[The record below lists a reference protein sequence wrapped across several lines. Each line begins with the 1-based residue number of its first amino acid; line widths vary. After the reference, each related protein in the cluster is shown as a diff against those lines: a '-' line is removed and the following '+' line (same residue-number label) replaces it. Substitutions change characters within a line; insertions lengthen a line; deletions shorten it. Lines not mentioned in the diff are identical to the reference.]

1 MNDTLAA
8 GLCMQI
14 SGRRYGRGRGEP
26 NDIRRREKLVLLI
39 GRGNIFSRQHQDA
52 GILIDGDPVD
62 KIKENIDLEKKT
74 TTTKMNKT
82 EYEQIKKPD
91 TDSNK
96 RQTNTSHQR
105 HGEPLAVM
113 IIVSIGPAIVIA

>member
-1 MNDTLAA
+1 MCALLRLPADCFFFLFFFYYYLPGHRWKMNDTLVA

-62 KIKENIDLEKKT
+62 KIKENIDLEKN
-74 TTTKMNKT
+74 NKN
-82 EYEQIKKPD
+82 E
-91 TDSNK
+91 
-96 RQTNTSHQR
+96 
-105 HGEPLAVM
+105 
-113 IIVSIGPAIVIA
+113 